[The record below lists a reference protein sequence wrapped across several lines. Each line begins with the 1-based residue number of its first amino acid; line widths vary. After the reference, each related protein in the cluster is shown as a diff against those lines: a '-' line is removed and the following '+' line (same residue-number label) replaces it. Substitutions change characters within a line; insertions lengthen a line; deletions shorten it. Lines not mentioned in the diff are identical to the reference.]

1 MKQKYCNGKHRPAY
15 RQRAVEKFADLCIG
29 RQRNRLPC
37 PKVYNNIHLMRF
49 LIQYPWKWIFHGP
62 YQPEKADILMNE
74 LRSLVLTHWQ
84 NYHPTMLAELEKE
97 NRLEETLKVTEEQII
112 DLMYDLEVVNKM

>member
-1 MKQKYCNGKHRPAY
+1 
-15 RQRAVEKFADLCIG
+15 
-29 RQRNRLPC
+29 
-37 PKVYNNIHLMRF
+37 
-49 LIQYPWKWIFHGP
+49 KWIFHWP

-112 DLMYDLEVVNKM
+112 DLMYELEVVNKMDRTAAWEIVLDQFFLPEEESSSANQSLNQNDDPAISE